1 MDKSTT
7 DMIDLYPKGLEDIL
21 KAEGIP
27 ENEIKGTIDLLTF
40 SLIAH
45 L

>member
-1 MDKSTT
+1 MENV
-7 DMIDLYPKGLEDIL
+7 YPEILE
-21 KAEGIP
+21 KALIECDIP
-27 ENEIKGTIDLLTF
+27 EEEVDMTIDLLTF